1 MAKKANVSGAAKVKI
16 TRDLLAKALTYHC
29 PFYTREGV
37 FSSCCQ
43 GGRRTN
49 CGGVAMLCTHVTDIF
64 RTMTQ
69 IANGEIE
76 VY

>member
-1 MAKKANVSGAAKVKI
+1 MAKKGSASGAAKVKI

-37 FSSCCQ
+37 FSCCNQ

-49 CGGVAMLCTHVTDIF
+49 CGGAAMLCTHVTDIF
-64 RTMTQ
+64 RTMAK
-69 IANGEIE
+69 IAKGELE